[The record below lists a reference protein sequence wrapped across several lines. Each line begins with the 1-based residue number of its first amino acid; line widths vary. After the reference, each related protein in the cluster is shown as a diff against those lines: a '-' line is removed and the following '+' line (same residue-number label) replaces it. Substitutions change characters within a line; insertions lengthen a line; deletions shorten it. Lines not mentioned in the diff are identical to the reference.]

1 MLIKTST
8 RNLSRSNLVIPIY
21 SINLLPISGNVFG
34 LLGSMIYILCSFTS
48 DVSWIC
54 IKFLLVASAKHYA
67 HNIPYIMIA
76 CFWELTIKLTA
87 ITHRNNYLFHVKSDF
102 SLYSMP
108 FTYRVDVF
116 FSMLY
121 ERIIL
126 KLSIYP
132 CYRCI
137 RDQNL
142 VTMSYTLSIVH

>member
-1 MLIKTST
+1 M
-8 RNLSRSNLVIPIY
+8 NLHKIFAY
-21 SINLLPISGNVFG
+21 SIRKTLCAQHSIHYDRMLLRVNNQINS
-34 LLGSMIYILCSFTS
+34 
-48 DVSWIC
+48 
-54 IKFLLVASAKHYA
+54 
-67 HNIPYIMIA
+67 
-76 CFWELTIKLTA
+76 